1 MNRINFAILTF
12 FICILKRKVICFSR
26 EHMKMKTW
34 KKGHYSRES
43 FHLAKFSLIVLV
55 GKLDKFVLAWH
66 RRTCQISHCMGAW
79 NPWKLDNNEKG
90 CTSQK
95 KREVI
100 FNFHHSVP
108 QGQNRLKQIPH
119 PWAQRAGLF
128 PKVTKGDGNR
138 LNWTIQ
144 NKLNKPFV

>member
-1 MNRINFAILTF
+1 MNRINFAVLTF
-12 FICILKRKVICFSR
+12 FICILKRKAICFSR

-43 FHLAKFSLIVLV
+43 FHLAKFSLVVSV
-55 GKLDKFVLAWH
+55 GKLDKFFLAWQ

-100 FNFHHSVP
+100 FNFHHSLP
-108 QGQNRLKQIPH
+108 QGQNRLKQFPT
-119 PWAQRAGLF
+119 PGPKGLDF
-128 PKVTKGDGNR
+128 FQNLRREMVTGQ
-138 LNWTIQ
+138 TE
-144 NKLNKPFV
+144 PFRIS